1 MGVMTKR
8 TLSVGPAD
16 DITNVREHRA
26 LAWTAAASVAVIFW
40 LVRPIGLGI
49 LLGTI
54 IALVAQPAFDRLT
67 RWVGA
72 RWAAL
77 VITLGSGI
85 AIAATLGGIGWM
97 LVSRGTV
104 LSADLVAAV
113 GQHGS
118 GDDVFTRV
126 GRYTDSLG
134 VSPDDL
140 RDHVQGLAGQIATGA
155 AQGAAVIVSTVGDAL
170 LGLLF
175 MLLAMHFVLR
185 NRKVISRRLQDT
197 LPLRPTYTVGLLAE
211 FRRVGRATL
220 LGNVTTNVVQGV
232 FTAIGFWITGV
243 PDPIFFGVLTAV
255 LSFVPAVGVLL
266 VLVPACIG
274 LAATGHAIAAVIEAV
289 WALVFVIGVSDYVIK
304 PLLVRGEAKVPS
316 LVTFAALFG
325 GVELFGLQG
334 LLIGPVLMALAIAV
348 LRLYAVEARALRHL
362 EPGAVER
369 C

>member
-1 MGVMTKR
+1 MSMTKR
-8 TLSVGPAD
+8 TLSVAPAED
-16 DITNVREHRA
+16 VTDVARQHRA

-40 LVRPIGLGI
+40 IVRPIGLGI
-49 LLGTI
+49 LLGVI
-54 IALVAQPAFDRLT
+54 LAFVAQPAFDRLT
-67 RWVGA
+67 RSIGV
-72 RWAAL
+72 RWGGL
-77 VITLGSGI
+77 VVTLGSGI
-85 AIAATLGGIGWM
+85 VIAATVGGIGWM

-104 LSADLVAAV
+104 LSADLVTAV

-140 RDHVQGLAGQIATGA
+140 RDHVRGLAGEIASSA
-155 AQGAAVIVSTVGDAL
+155 AQGAEVIASAVGAAL

-175 MLLAMHFVLR
+175 MLLTMHFVLR
-185 NRKVISRRLQDT
+185 NRTAISRRLQDT
-197 LPLRPTYTVGLLAE
+197 LPLRPTYTVELLAE

-220 LGNVTTNVVQGV
+220 LGNVATNVVQGV

-274 LAATGHAIAAVIEAV
+274 LAATGHPIAAVVEAV
-289 WALVFVIGVSDYVIK
+289 WALVVVIGVSDYVIK
-304 PLLVRGEAKVPS
+304 PLLVRGQARVPS

-334 LLIGPVLMALAIAV
+334 LLIGPILMALAIAV
-348 LRLYAVEARALRHL
+348 LRLYAVEARALRHP
-362 EPGAVER
+362 EPKAVES
-369 C
+369 